1 MTSPLVKPEVS
12 FSAQDRGGD
21 YLPKL
26 QELAAAV
33 DTAFD
38 AFNLQLAAAETA
50 EQIRDATATIKS
62 QVQAIQSEMNEAL
75 AAAYAA
81 IGTAGD
87 TATYAR
93 QLLTPRKIGQKDFNG
108 TTDIDLDVDDVSG
121 LAARLTD
128 SEIFGLGGTML

>member
-1 MTSPLVKPEVS
+1 MEPLVKPAVV
-12 FSAQDRGGD
+12 FSASNEGGQ
-21 YLPKL
+21 YLMKL
-26 QELAAAV
+26 QQLAAAV

-62 QVQAIQSEMNEAL
+62 QVQAIQSEINEAL
-75 AAAYAA
+75 TAAYAA

-93 QLLTPRKIGQKDFNG
+93 QFLTSRKIGQKDFNG
-108 TTDIDLDVDDVSG
+108 TEDIELDVGDVSG
-121 LAARLTD
+121 LAAHLTEVEMF
-128 SEIFGLGGTML
+128 SLGGTML